1 VTSSVIL
8 YDSFGIQIT
17 TLPSWVIST
26 ANLIKGYDVKIGP
39 ANAVF
44 AGSYKLIVKGVL
56 NKQPS
61 TFIDYTININ
71 LAPVFCTAVG
81 LDSVTKS
88 YDYSIS
94 SGDPEY

>member
-1 VTSSVIL
+1 
-8 YDSFGIQIT
+8 
-17 TLPSWVIST
+17 VIST
-26 ANLIKGYDVKIGP
+26 ANSIQGYDVKIGP
-39 ANAVF
+39 ATAVS

-56 NKQPS
+56 NKQPT

-71 LAPVFCTAVG
+71 LEPVFCTAVG

-94 SGDPEY
+94 SGDLEY